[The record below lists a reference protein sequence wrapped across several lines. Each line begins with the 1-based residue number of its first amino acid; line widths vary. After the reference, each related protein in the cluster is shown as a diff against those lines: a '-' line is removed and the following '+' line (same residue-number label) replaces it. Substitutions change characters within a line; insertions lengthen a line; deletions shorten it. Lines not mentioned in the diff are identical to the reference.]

1 MGAKNKLFH
10 RDKPISGIDINE
22 TGIKIMAINP
32 KKWLVTA
39 YGSADL
45 DPGRTQEDIENHSGY
60 IEERLNKLLSTKLSG
75 KLPDKQVV
83 LSVPTSQTYSRSVI
97 LPIDVEDSLDQAI
110 KLEAEQYIPVPIEE
124 LYMDYQIIERNGK
137 EITVLLSAVPKR
149 LVDVTMGACLNAG
162 LDVVM
167 IEPSISAVARL
178 LMRTEEGHLPTLIVD
193 IGAATTDIA
202 ILDDFIRVTGGVPI
216 GGNSFTLDI
225 ASRLDVSLE
234 NAHQLKVLNGL
245 NVGPRQADIM
255 AALDKSLGSIRA
267 EITKVMRYYTERLNS
282 THRIEQVIIVGGGSN
297 IPGLGEYF
305 TNSLVMPVRIAS
317 PWQTLNFGNLQQPS
331 RQYKPRYITAA
342 GLASVNSKEIWT

>member
-10 RDKPISGIDINE
+10 RDRPISGIDINE
-22 TGIKIMAINP
+22 TGIKIMAINS

-45 DPGRTQEDIENHSGY
+45 DPGRTQEDIENHTGY
-60 IEERLNKLLSTKLSG
+60 IEERLNKLLSSKLNG
-75 KLPDKQVV
+75 KLPGRQVV

-97 LPIDVEDSLDQAI
+97 LPIDVENSLDQAI

-124 LYMDYQIIERNGK
+124 LYLDYQIIERTGK

-255 AALDKSLGSIRA
+255 AGLEKSLGSIRA

-342 GLASVNSKEIWT
+342 GLASVNPKDIWS